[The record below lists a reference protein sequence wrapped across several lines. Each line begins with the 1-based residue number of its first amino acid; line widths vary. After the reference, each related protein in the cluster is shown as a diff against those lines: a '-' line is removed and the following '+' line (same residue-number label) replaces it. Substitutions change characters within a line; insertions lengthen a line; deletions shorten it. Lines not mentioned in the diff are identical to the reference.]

1 MFRKLIAFS
10 RPVFACSLLSAGA
23 AGCGGAAPPPE
34 EGADE
39 GLNEVGLPFS
49 ESRESGD
56 LVYLA
61 GALGNLPGTLDLVP
75 GGIEAQTRQTM
86 ANLGAVLERRGMDFS
101 RVAAV
106 NVYLSDIRYFSEM
119 NAVYREYFPEDP
131 PTRATVEAGIA
142 VPGALVEISMVAI
155 RPGAERR
162 VIRPERLKSPELPY
176 SWGIASGDTLFVA
189 GATARD
195 PDTYQP
201 VAGSVTEQMQ
211 RIMGNIGIILE
222 AGGMD
227 YGDVANCRVFLEDP
241 RDFREMNEAYREF
254 FPEDPPSRATVE
266 ARLANPLFTAE
277 VQCVA
282 SNAEREV
289 LSPGG
294 PRSGSPLSPGIRAGD
309 RLYLSGMVPP
319 GPDRSEDPKEQ
330 TRAVLGRLAEA
341 LEFAGL
347 GFADV
352 VDATVFLEDMRDY
365 AAMNEVYRE
374 VVGGPPPARA
384 TVEAQLMGP
393 GIKVEIMMT
402 AEYPEDAGGA

>member
-1 MFRKLIAFS
+1 MFRKLTAFS

-23 AGCGGAAPPPE
+23 AGCGGAAPAPE
-34 EGADE
+34 EGTDE

-189 GATARD
+189 GATARGPGHLPAGGRERHRAD
-195 PDTYQP
+195 AADHGEHRHHPRSRRDGLRGCGELPGLPRRPARFPGDERGLPRVLPRRPAEPGDGGGAPRQPALHRGSPVRGQQRRAGSP
-201 VAGSVTEQMQ
+201 VAGRAAVGEPAFAGDPGGRPALPLRHGAARA
-211 RIMGNIGIILE
+211 RIG
-222 AGGMD
+222 A
-227 YGDVANCRVFLEDP
+227 RT
-241 RDFREMNEAYREF
+241 RR
-254 FPEDPPSRATVE
+254 SR
-266 ARLANPLFTAE
+266 RGRSWDGSRRR
-277 VQCVA
+277 
-282 SNAEREV
+282 SN
-289 LSPGG
+289 SPG
-294 PRSGSPLSPGIRAGD
+294 SVSP
-309 RLYLSGMVPP
+309 MWWTPP
-319 GPDRSEDPKEQ
+319 CSSRTCAT
-330 TRAVLGRLAEA
+330 TRR
-341 LEFAGL
+341 
-347 GFADV
+347 
-352 VDATVFLEDMRDY
+352 
-365 AAMNEVYRE
+365 
-374 VVGGPPPARA
+374 
-384 TVEAQLMGP
+384 
-393 GIKVEIMMT
+393 
-402 AEYPEDAGGA
+402 